1 MIKMVENRFLT
12 PAEVAEYTAGVAQTK
27 ASLSAAKML
36 LLGFMAGAFIAFASN
51 GSTMAAHNLL
61 LKPETYGMGRA
72 LTGVVFGTGLMM
84 VVVAG
89 AELFTGNN
97 LMIIGVLEKK
107 ITCMAMLKNWLL
119 VYVGNFL
126 GSVTIAYLSVYSG
139 LMSASANDFGAMTI
153 RIAASKA
160 GLNFWKAIVL
170 GILCNILVCVAVW
183 MSFSAKD
190 IAGKLLACF
199 FPIWLFVTSGFEH
212 SIANMFYVP
221 AGIWAASNPAWL
233 EAAKLS
239 ESALAKLT
247 WGNFLLNNLLPVT
260 IGNIVGGGCLV
271 GGVYWFC
278 YLRKKA

>member
-1 MIKMVENRFLT
+1 MDKMFLS
-12 PAEVAEYTAGVAQTK
+12 PAEIAEYTSGVAVTK
-27 ASLSAAKML
+27 SNLSVLKML
-36 LLGFMAGAFIAFASN
+36 LLGFLAGAFIAFASN

-61 LKPETYGMGRA
+61 FKPETYGMGRA

-107 ITCMAMLKNWLL
+107 ISWAAMLRNWGC
-119 VYVGNFL
+119 VYVGNFI
-126 GSVTIAYLSVYSG
+126 GSLVIAALSVYSG
-139 LMSASANDFGAMTI
+139 LMSASANDFGGMTI

-160 GLNFWKAIVL
+160 GLNFGKALVL

-183 MSFSAKD
+183 MSFGAKD
-190 IAGKLLACF
+190 LIGKLFACF

-221 AGIWAASNPAWL
+221 AGLWAKSNPAWL

-239 ESALAKLT
+239 DSALANLT
-247 WGNFLLNNLLPVT
+247 WGNFFINNLIPVT
-260 IGNIVGGGCLV
+260 IGNVIGGACVVGCA
-271 GGVYWFC
+271 YWFC